1 MPSLPDEFYFVDAGD
16 GLRTQPRRIR
26 SQKGRM
32 VAAPTPNTGNL
43 GFLSVGQEPS
53 GFVGGYLVTN
63 PWGRP
68 LEFRLSSAVQ
78 PNKVQQILYG
88 DTLQAYLCGEVIG
101 KTLIDKSATRAQIV
115 LVDNP
120 MTLDLRLR
128 IDVPIALWHSVVDP
142 DQPMPGLMVQ
152 PRLFCHP
159 QFPEDVAAIR
169 TAIEKLGAI
178 DFGEPFARI
187 REALSEARKM
197 GVTLRSAA

>member
-1 MPSLPDEFYFVDAGD
+1 MPILPDEVYFVDADD
-16 GLRTQPRRIR
+16 GLRTQ
-26 SQKGRM
+26 KGRT
-32 VAAPTPNTGNL
+32 VAVPTPASASNL
-43 GFLSVGQEPS
+43 GFLSVFQEPS

-101 KTLIDKSATRAQIV
+101 KTLIDKTATRAQVI

-128 IDVPIALWHSVVDP
+128 VDCPVALWYSIVDP

-152 PRLFCHP
+152 SRLFCHA

-169 TAIEKLGAI
+169 AAIEKLGSI

-187 REALSEARKM
+187 REALGEARKM
-197 GVTLRSAA
+197 GVTLRNAA